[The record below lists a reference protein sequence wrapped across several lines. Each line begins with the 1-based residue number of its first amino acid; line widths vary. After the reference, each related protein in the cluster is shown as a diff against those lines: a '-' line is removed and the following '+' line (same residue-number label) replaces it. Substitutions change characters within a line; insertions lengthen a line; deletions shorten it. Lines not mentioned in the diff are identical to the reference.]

1 MLHDVLGRLYIAAT
15 RAGIDPKP
23 YFADAA
29 AVASPSASGGG
40 TMLRE
45 ILEGFDSSPYFREVV
60 KLDPGA
66 EWFRPA
72 SA

>member
-1 MLHDVLGRLYIAAT
+1 
-15 RAGIDPKP
+15 
-23 YFADAA
+23 
-29 AVASPSASGGG
+29 
-40 TMLRE
+40 MLRE